1 MLIEQLAS
9 PSCVLVEEQRPRRGG
24 IATGTRVLV
33 EMVTGVRVLVEIAT
47 CARVLVEC
55 CCLVPG
61 AWCREPGAWCLVHG
75 AWRRSQIQLQSQIQ
89 IQHPKSADM
98 NRPVFRVGINWNQAG
113 SVSNPSVYEI
123 GIAVCITMQVSRQCQ
138 FPWVCGLTYLP
149 STHHPESSR
158 RGPIMVAA
166 PRQRRKITDTDFMGL

>member
-1 MLIEQLAS
+1 MH
-9 PSCVLVEEQRPRRGG
+9 PRPGRNGNWRQRPGRNSNLRPRPGG
-24 IATGTRVLV
+24 VL
-33 EMVTGVRVLVEIAT
+33 L
-47 CARVLVEC
+47 L
-55 CCLVPG
+55 G
-61 AWCREPGAWCLVHG
+61 AWCRVPC
-75 AWRRSQIQLQSQIQ
+75 AWRRNQIQLQSQIQ

-98 NRPVFRVGINWNQAG
+98 NRLLFRVGINWNQAG

-138 FPWVCGLTYLP
+138 FPWVCGLTYPP

-158 RGPIMVAA
+158 RGPMMVVA